1 MKGNEGEGRE
11 GEICLQMVM
20 HCLLAS
26 FKVAGDGNML
36 CCIVYFLSLEWGT
49 AKSYWSKINRWRRT
63 EMFSW
68 IHCELFVANT
78 QLSSNS
84 CSRSSTEH
92 FYLHVSSFEHFTIFH
107 RCTGSSLVRLSA
119 YYLFSNFNLL
129 YLLKNYEDS
138 LSSVFSFV
146 GKLGLAKCMSMV
158 IVWTQ
163 ILTFQFFFSEEED
176 GEGEEEEDEED
187 A

>member
-1 MKGNEGEGRE
+1 MQEIVVLLCYLWFEDNQTRISVVYLKNIRVMESHERKWGGRE
-11 GEICLQMVM
+11 GGRNMFTDGDALLA
-20 HCLLAS
+20 CLLAS

-84 CSRSSTEH
+84 CSRRSAEH
-92 FYLHVSSFEHFTIFH
+92 FYLHVSSFEYFTIVH
-107 RCTGSSLVRLSA
+107 HCNSSGLVRLSA
-119 YYLFSNFNLL
+119 YYLFLNLNRF
-129 YLLKNYEDS
+129 Y
-138 LSSVFSFV
+138 
-146 GKLGLAKCMSMV
+146 
-158 IVWTQ
+158 I
-163 ILTFQFFFSEEED
+163 
-176 GEGEEEEDEED
+176 
-187 A
+187 